1 MNPVYELLDFPVA
14 MGRADDV
21 FVRDRNCFGESVEL
35 TFAEVLDRSAK
46 FAGVLRLME
55 VGEGMCVSVASDVSP
70 LTAHLVK
77 LGAWRVGACVASVD
91 SGASVRIVAGETP
104 DQSPRE
110 RGAHQAFSKP
120 VKALPSHF
128 EGAVALFE
136 GNEFVLDTVVRDA
149 RVEPASVVEL
159 RPDAVVQCPGSDADG
174 DENGNAPASSDA
186 PHTERLTAL
195 EAIKA
200 YA

>member
-46 FAGVLRLME
+46 FAGVLRLMD
-55 VGEGMCVSVASDVSP
+55 VGEGTCVSVATEVSP
-70 LTAHLVK
+70 LTVHLVK
-77 LGAWRVGACVASVD
+77 LGLWRVGACVASAD
-91 SGASVRIVAGETP
+91 SGAPVRIVAGETP
-104 DQSPRE
+104 AQSPSE

-149 RVEPASVVEL
+149 RVEPAAVVEL
-159 RPDAVVQCPGSDADG
+159 RPDAVVQCP
-174 DENGNAPASSDA
+174 SSDG

>member
-21 FVRDRNCFGESVEL
+21 FVRDRNCFGEQVEL

-46 FAGVLRLME
+46 FAGVLRVME
-55 VGEGMCVSVASDVSP
+55 VGEGTCVSVATEVSP

-77 LGAWRVGACVASVD
+77 LGAWRVGACVAFAD
-91 SGASVRIVAGETP
+91 SGAPVRIVAGETP
-104 DQSPRE
+104 AQSPSE

-149 RVEPASVVEL
+149 RVEPVAVVEL
-159 RPDAVVQCPGSDADG
+159 RPDAVVQCP
-174 DENGNAPASSDA
+174 NA

-200 YA
+200 YS

>member
-21 FVRDRNCFGESVEL
+21 FVRDRNCFGELVEL
-35 TFAEVLDRSAK
+35 TFAEVLDRCAK
-46 FAGVLRLME
+46 FAGVLRLMD
-55 VGEGMCVSVASDVSP
+55 VGEGTCVSVACDVSP
-70 LTAHLVK
+70 LTAHLVR
-77 LGAWRVGACVASVD
+77 LGAWRVGACVAPAD
-91 SGASVRIVAGETP
+91 PDASVRVVAGETP
-104 DQSPRE
+104 AQSPSE

-149 RVEPASVVEL
+149 RVEPAAVVEL
-159 RPDAVVQCPGSDADG
+159 RPDSVVQCS
-174 DENGNAPASSDA
+174 NAPASLDA

>member
-55 VGEGMCVSVASDVSP
+55 VSEGTCVSVASDVSP

-77 LGAWRVGACVASVD
+77 LGAWRVGACVASAD
-91 SGASVRIVAGETP
+91 SGAPVRIVAGETP
-104 DQSPRE
+104 AQSPSE

-149 RVEPASVVEL
+149 RVEPAAVVEL
-159 RPDAVVQCPGSDADG
+159 RPDAVVQCP
-174 DENGNAPASSDA
+174 SSDA
-186 PHTERLTAL
+186 AHTERLTAV

-200 YA
+200 YS

>member
-55 VGEGMCVSVASDVSP
+55 VSEGTCVSVASDVSP

-77 LGAWRVGACVASVD
+77 L
-91 SGASVRIVAGETP
+91 VRGVW
-104 DQSPRE
+104 
-110 RGAHQAFSKP
+110 
-120 VKALPSHF
+120 
-128 EGAVALFE
+128 
-136 GNEFVLDTVVRDA
+136 A
-149 RVEPASVVEL
+149 RVSHPRTPAPRFGLWPARLQL
-159 RPDAVVQCPGSDADG
+159 RVPANAVPTRRFLS
-174 DENGNAPASSDA
+174 
-186 PHTERLTAL
+186 L
-195 EAIKA
+195 
-200 YA
+200 